1 VAIKVAIMDP
11 ELKTYATQYEAA
23 TERFEALVVGLGDED
38 LDIKHPDGWSPRQII
53 HHVADS
59 ETQSYARIRRLI
71 AEPLGSVIQSY
82 DEDAWSK
89 NLTLGYEE
97 LDTSNS
103 FAVFRAVRA
112 STLDLIKRMSP
123 SDLDRYGEH
132 SESGQYTVLDWF
144 KSYIR
149 HPIEHAEQ
157 LERALQGRL

>member
-71 AEPLGSVIQSY
+71 AEPLGSVIQRTSRLGMKS
-82 DEDAWSK
+82 W
-89 NLTLGYEE
+89 TLQTRLPY
-97 LDTSNS
+97 
-103 FAVFRAVRA
+103 FALFV
-112 STLDLIKRMSP
+112 P
-123 SDLDRYGEH
+123 
-132 SESGQYTVLDWF
+132 
-144 KSYIR
+144 
-149 HPIEHAEQ
+149 Q
-157 LERALQGRL
+157 LWI